1 MNSVKDSFDCAKEIL
16 QQNSNCFMASLDL
29 TSLFTNIPLDETIN
43 ICLNESFE
51 KKQCVSNLD

>member
-16 QQNSNCFMASLDL
+16 QQNSDCFMASLDL